1 MHGNPDPTHRW
12 SVILA
17 GGNGVRLRPLTRLVS
32 GDEDRPKQFCRLMG
46 DETLLAR
53 TRRRVAHLVPPE
65 RTLLVFTETHERYY
79 AEEIAAC
86 PPAWTIVQ
94 PSNRG
99 TAPAILW
106 SLLRLAELDWE
117 ATVALFPSDH
127 HYSREKQ
134 FLKGVERAFEAAE
147 GRTGS
152 VIVLGAKPD
161 YAEAEYGWIEPAR
174 AASRYGS
181 IRPVQNFWEKPPME
195 LAEALFK
202 RGCLWNTFIMV
213 GRVSAFLE
221 LIASAMPH
229 LFQTF
234 STAARTGARDIAQI
248 YDRIEPADFSSQVLS
263 RSISRISVAT
273 LRNAGW
279 SDLGDPQRAKAALSE
294 NYGSAALWARL
305 ASA

>member
-1 MHGNPDPTHRW
+1 M
-12 SVILA
+12 
-17 GGNGVRLRPLTRLVS
+17 S
-32 GDEDRPKQFCRLMG
+32 GDDDRPKQFCRLMG

-53 TRRRVAHLVPPE
+53 TRGRVARLVAPE
-65 RTLLVFTETHERYY
+65 RTLLVFTEDHERYY

-106 SLLRLAELDWE
+106 SLLRLAELDWD

-127 HYSREKQ
+127 HYSHESQ

-147 GRTGS
+147 S
-152 VIVLGAKPD
+152 HPEAVIIMGAKPS
-161 YAEAEYGWIEPAR
+161 YAEVEYGWIEPAR

-181 IRPVQNFWEKPPME
+181 IRPVRNFWEKPPLE
-195 LAEALFK
+195 VAEELFK

-213 GRVSAFLE
+213 GCVSAFLE
-221 LIASAMPH
+221 LIAKATPH
-229 LFQTF
+229 LFQAF
-234 STAARTGARDIAQI
+234 SAEARNGTRHIADL
-248 YDRIEPADFSSQVLS
+248 YRRIEPSDFSSQVLS
-263 RSISRISVAT
+263 RSTSSISVAT
-273 LRNAGW
+273 LGNAGW
-279 SDLGDPQRAKAALSE
+279 SDLGDPLRAKAALSE
-294 NYGSAALWARL
+294 GYGNAALWARF